1 MIKGIFLLVKNS
13 LIFILFS
20 SNISKSTTSTNAIKA
35 EKDQNEDY
43 SLVGKFAIY
52 KNPFNY
58 KTNFDSLDTLKLFK
72 IPFLR
77 KRCKGHTDQSI
88 GKKKRQ
94 WKTLR
99 QSNVNY
105 GEKQQQQPVFQGI
118 LPKNIISRAHV
129 KKYVKHDH

>member
-1 MIKGIFLLVKNS
+1 MKTTLWLASLLSIKTPSTIKQ
-13 LIFILFS
+13 IL
-20 SNISKSTTSTNAIKA
+20 TN
-35 EKDQNEDY
+35 
-43 SLVGKFAIY
+43 
-52 KNPFNY
+52 
-58 KTNFDSLDTLKLFK
+58 SLDTLKLFK